1 MYLYNFYFLLYLW
14 YIVLVNCLKDIDF
27 FLNLIFK
34 IFKILKKLNIKLNV
48 MIFVWL
54 YYFDINVRI
63 IIGNIKK
70 SINFMFNYMIV
81 IY

>member
-14 YIVLVNCLKDIDF
+14 YIILVNCLKDIDF

-54 YYFDINVRI
+54 YIILINVKI

>member
-14 YIVLVNCLKDIDF
+14 YIILVNCLKDIDF
-27 FLNLIFK
+27 FLYLIFK

>member
-1 MYLYNFYFLLYLW
+1 MYLYIFYFLLYLW
-14 YIVLVNCLKDIDF
+14 YIILVNCLKDIDF

-34 IFKILKKLNIKLNV
+34 IFKILKKLNIELNV